1 MEPGRSGT
9 LLMILIRNNASQEVT
24 GTFPKEAN
32 SRNFPY
38 NTLLISYKVLD
49 GILYK
54 MRSKKKTF
62 LRFFW
67 YKRELCTTKI
77 TTATDRPGGHRYVP

>member
-1 MEPGRSGT
+1 
-9 LLMILIRNNASQEVT
+9 
-24 GTFPKEAN
+24 
-32 SRNFPY
+32 
-38 NTLLISYKVLD
+38 
-49 GILYK
+49 

-77 TTATDRPGGHRYVP
+77 TTATDLPIGLYKRPKTASLGNVPTNLPAELNFFSNKYKKLKFELKVPASI